1 MVHELWLKMLG
12 RTKPL
17 ASYKLQQ
24 PFYIL
29 AMEESLSSHYLET

>member
-17 ASYKLQQ
+17 ASYKLQY
-24 PFYIL
+24 PFYHL
-29 AMEESLSSHYLET
+29 AMKESLSNHDLET